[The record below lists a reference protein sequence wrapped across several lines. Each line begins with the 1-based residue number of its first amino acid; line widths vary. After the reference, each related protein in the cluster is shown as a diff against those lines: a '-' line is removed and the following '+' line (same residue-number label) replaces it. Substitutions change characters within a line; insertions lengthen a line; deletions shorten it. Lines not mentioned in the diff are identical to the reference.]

1 MAICLI
7 HPSPKKLF
15 TLGMLSKQ
23 NRSLLFPI
31 WPTFIGYKS
40 AIINKGH
47 PLWLAHHNII
57 LFTLWTFSKGR
68 ICSPKVQ
75 EGSLQHRLQNWFLYV
90 TMSPQFIP
98 LVYYKPRPHMLT
110 STIENKNPSQPM
122 RWDNMHLRGQFFSF
136 WWVGGWV
143 GGGGEREES
152 DFFGEFGGPKCWPND
167 SFNSHQVSNDYLL
180 CFQFVLEAPNKFS
193 ISAQFFPCV
202 LAKVLLL

>member
-68 ICSPKVQ
+68 ICSPKLQ

-143 GGGGEREES
+143 GGWGRGERGIGLFWGIWWS
-152 DFFGEFGGPKCWPND
+152 QMLTKWF
-167 SFNSHQVSNDYLL
+167 L
-180 CFQFVLEAPNKFS
+180 QFSPSVQWLFIMFS
-193 ISAQFFPCV
+193 ICSWSSQ
-202 LAKVLLL
+202 

>member
-1 MAICLI
+1 
-7 HPSPKKLF
+7 
-15 TLGMLSKQ
+15 MLSKQ

-68 ICSPKVQ
+68 ICSPKLQ

-143 GGGGEREES
+143 GEGRERNQTFLGNLVVPNVDQMIPS
-152 DFFGEFGGPKCWPND
+152 ILTKCPMIIYYV
-167 SFNSHQVSNDYLL
+167 FNLFLKLPISSQYQHNFSHV
-180 CFQFVLEAPNKFS
+180 F
-193 ISAQFFPCV
+193 
-202 LAKVLLL
+202 

>member
-1 MAICLI
+1 MSICLI

-23 NRSLLFPI
+23 NRSILFPI

-143 GGGGEREES
+143 GEGRERNQTFLGNLVVPNVDQMIPS
-152 DFFGEFGGPKCWPND
+152 ILTKCPMIIYYV
-167 SFNSHQVSNDYLL
+167 FNLFLKLPISSQYLHNFSHM
-180 CFQFVLEAPNKFS
+180 F
-193 ISAQFFPCV
+193 
-202 LAKVLLL
+202 